1 MTKITNNT
9 LHPNLKAALA
19 SLDLHLEDELALYRR
34 QRRTSTMMP
43 SSRSVKVAPIEHL
56 DNLPQPAAQPLLSLE
71 PELPAE
77 ITTPEAQDS
86 PQTEYLASSAQL
98 LEEIEDAVAEAP
110 EPKPASDGLLTPLG
124 VGSMLLL
131 LLSSASVGYLVMN
144 PNVASRLG
152 LSRPS
157 TSVATSPSAA
167 APVASPTGVP
177 SPNLAVNEL
186 ERLDANSIPRLT
198 PQAAERSPIP
208 TLPPSPAATKTTP
221 SGTTNPALISGSPR
235 LSDALGIP
243 ATSNPLPVPASPVSP
258 TTSSSP
264 QTSPQTN
271 PQVSPSPQT
280 SPARRRT
287 PFFVVLVD
295 YTDDRSLAQA
305 RTVIPEAYLEEI
317 PDQGTKI
324 QMGAFLSE
332 NEAKALVDQ
341 LRQRG
346 ITATIYRP

>member
-1 MTKITNNT
+1 MTKLNT
-9 LHPNLKAALA
+9 DSLHPNLKAALA
-19 SLDLHLEDELALYRR
+19 SLDLQLEDELALYRR
-34 QRRTSTMMP
+34 QRRTSTVV
-43 SSRSVKVAPIEHL
+43 SSSHSVKVAPIEHL
-56 DNLPQPAAQPLLSLE
+56 DNLPRPATQSLLSSE

-98 LEEIEDAVAEAP
+98 LEEIEDAVAGAS

-131 LLSSASVGYLVMN
+131 LLSSASGGYLVMN

-157 TSVATSPSAA
+157 ASATTSPSTA
-167 APVASPTGVP
+167 APVASSTSVP

-186 ERLDANSIPRLT
+186 ERLDANSIPRLS

-208 TLPPSPAATKTTP
+208 TLPPSPAATKTTQ

-243 ATSNPLPVPASPVSP
+243 ATSSPLPVPVSPASPTTSPQASPQTTNSPVSP
-258 TTSSSP
+258 S
-264 QTSPQTN
+264 Q
-271 PQVSPSPQT
+271 QT

-324 QMGAFLSE
+324 QMGAFLNE
-332 NEAKALVDQ
+332 NEAKILVDQ